1 MPIVKSFLKRLKLAA
16 PWLIP
21 IYNKIYWETINRYL
35 KLLESRYYE
44 LMGYALLQKK
54 FALVDRS
61 VADELSKI
69 IEDTNLKIIG
79 RYPGSKFDKLAYLS
93 ALYTTQDLI
102 SLQPNHSRPPA
113 HLEIGT
119 LFGGSLVTA
128 LRVIRKN
135 KGGQPVIVIDP
146 LDSYYGAEIDSASG
160 LKVSHSVVLQ
170 NLEIFCLPVEQVIFK
185 LSFST
190 IAKTIEEVRQYSL
203 LTLFIDGDH
212 TYDGVKADWD
222 NYNDLVIPSGF
233 VIFDNYSSPAWP
245 GVKRF
250 VDELISSLP
259 KDKWII
265 VGKIAETFILQRLE

>member
-21 IYNKIYWETINRYL
+21 IYNKIYWGTINKYL

-44 LMGYALLQKK
+44 FVGHALLQKK

-102 SLQPNHSRPPA
+102 SLQPNHSAPLA

-146 LDSYYGAEIDSASG
+146 LDSYYGAEID
-160 LKVSHSVVLQ
+160 
-170 NLEIFCLPVEQVIFK
+170 
-185 LSFST
+185 
-190 IAKTIEEVRQYSL
+190 
-203 LTLFIDGDH
+203 
-212 TYDGVKADWD
+212 
-222 NYNDLVIPSGF
+222 
-233 VIFDNYSSPAWP
+233 
-245 GVKRF
+245 
-250 VDELISSLP
+250 
-259 KDKWII
+259 
-265 VGKIAETFILQRLE
+265 